1 MVLRILKWAG
11 IAIAT
16 LVLLIIIGVLAVDT
30 GPGRRF
36 VVDRLAGY
44 NTASGLNFRAS
55 RIDGSLYGKMV
66 LHDVEVRDPRGVFAS
81 IPRLTVDWRPFA
93 YLHSKVDVRLLQAP
107 TATLLRRPELKSVPA
122 DPNAPLLPDLD
133 ISLGKIDVGQ
143 LTILPPVTGQ
153 RHALQLRGSAEIAD
167 RRAQI
172 RLDAQAVRGARL
184 AGGDRLHLVVDAVP
198 DDNRLA
204 IDADLRA
211 PAGGLVD
218 SYGKFGKP
226 LTLTVKGSGDWAHW
240 RGQARGALGGASLG
254 ALTLNGANGT
264 FETKGQVRPSLLLSG
279 PAAQLTSPA
288 VQLDLV
294 AKLADRKIDARLQAG
309 SDYFT
314 LSTSGRI
321 DLANS
326 RLGDLRIDARL
337 LNASALAPNLH
348 ASGLRL
354 NAKLDG
360 ALAAPSTEY
369 HLTAASVGFGDMGV
383 TGLAVRGSGV
393 IDTNHIK
400 IPVHATAR
408 SISGL
413 NAAAGGLLTN
423 IRLDGDVAY
432 QGGKIASD
440 NLHLRSTR
448 IDATAIILAD
458 LAKGTYTGALKG
470 RVNDY
475 QVNGLGKINL
485 VTDARLVPGT
495 GGGFAVK
502 GHVKALTRRLDNASV
517 RDQLGGNALI
527 TADVAYDLA
536 RGATVSNL
544 RLRAPRFQ
552 IVGGDGFY
560 RTDGRIGFHAR
571 GRSAAYGPIS
581 VDVTGTLARPLARLR
596 ADRPGLGLGLRDLEA
611 TAEGASGGYRIR
623 ARGQSDY
630 GPLAADAK
638 LAFGSGATRI
648 DIASATIAGIGLSG
662 QLQQAPAGPF
672 VGTLA
677 LVGSGLNGNIRL
689 GAAGAIQRAD
699 VALTAAAAR
708 IPGTV
713 PITIGSG
720 TLSAT
725 LLLETAGPSLE
736 GRFALQTVRSGTL
749 EIARA
754 RGRMNYRAGQG
765 RIALVAAGAAAGTP
779 FDIATQAALAPT
791 RLVVNLTGHVSGV
804 PIRLAAPAVAT
815 KTGATWR
822 LLPTTIVVPQGQMEL
837 TGEYGASTK
846 MHAVLRNMDIVI
858 VNAVVPGLGLGG
870 KASGTIDA
878 NLSGAVPDVRA
889 RIDVAGFN
897 RTAALTVSDPVDIA
911 LLGTLNQNG
920 GDVRA
925 LIKRNGAVLGRM
937 QARLAPLGT
946 GAGIAERL
954 ISAPLSG
961 GIRYNGPA
969 EVLWS
974 MSGIARQDLSG
985 PIAIGADFGGRVD
998 RPTVTGVIRADALRY
1013 ENEAF
1018 GTVLSRMAIDGR
1030 FTQSQ
1035 LLLNRLT
1042 ASAGEGTIAA
1052 SGRVGLDAA
1061 SGFPIDVKVIL
1072 DRARLAR
1079 GDDLDATVSG
1089 NLAVT
1094 NSKSAGGLIKGDLRI
1109 PEARY
1114 QIVRE
1119 GSAAIPQL
1127 TGVRRKGDVPPTAQ
1141 DSAAALPSNWKLDI
1155 RLRADNRI
1163 FVSGMGLEA
1172 EWRTDMRVRGTST
1185 DPSVLGKLEV
1195 VRGTYSFAGRR
1206 FDLDHGTITFQG
1218 GMTNPQLDIAAST
1231 TVEGVSATITIG
1243 GYAQR
1248 PQISFTSTPAL
1259 PQDEVL
1265 SRLLFGTSI
1274 TSLSPTQAIQLAAA
1288 LNSLRGSG
1296 GGLNPLG
1303 KLRGLA
1309 GIDRLRVLGADQSA
1323 GRGTALAAGKYIS
1336 NNIYVEIVTD
1346 ARGFTA
1352 TQLEI
1357 SLSRALSVLSQT
1369 GSFGGSNVSLRYKK
1383 VY

>member
-1 MVLRILKWAG
+1 MALRIVKWAG
-11 IAIAT
+11 IAAAT
-16 LVLLIIIGVLAVDT
+16 LVLLIVLGLLAVDT

-44 NTASGLNFRAS
+44 STASGLNFRAS
-55 RIDGSLYGKMV
+55 RIDGSIYGRMV
-66 LHDVEVRDPRGVFAS
+66 LHDVEVRDPRGMFAS
-81 IPRLTVDWRPFA
+81 IPRLTVDWRPFS

-107 TATLLRRPELKSVPA
+107 TALLLRKPELKSVPA
-122 DPNAPLLPDLD
+122 DPDAPLLPDLD
-133 ISLGKIDVGQ
+133 IALGKIEVGQ

-153 RHALQLRGSAEIAD
+153 RHALSLRGSANIAD

-172 RLDAQAVRGARL
+172 RLDAQAVRGSHL
-184 AGGDRLHLVVDAVP
+184 AGGDRLHLILDAVP

-226 LTLTVKGSGDWAHW
+226 LMLTVKGSGDWAHW
-240 RGQARGALGGASLG
+240 RGEARGALGGASLG
-254 ALTLNGANGT
+254 TLALNGTNGT
-264 FETKGQVRPSLLLSG
+264 FETKGVVRPSLLLSG
-279 PAAQLTSPA
+279 PSAQLTTPA
-288 VQLDLV
+288 VTLDLV
-294 AKLADRKIDARLQAG
+294 AKLADRKIDARVQAS
-309 SDYFT
+309 SDYFS
-314 LSTSGRI
+314 LHSEGQI
-321 DLANS
+321 DLGNS
-326 RLGDLRIDARL
+326 RFGDLRVDARL

-348 ASGLRL
+348 ARDLRL
-354 NAKLDG
+354 QAKLDG
-360 ALAAPSTEY
+360 ALAAPTTDY
-369 HLTAASVGFGDMGV
+369 QLTAGSIGFGDIRV
-383 TGLAVRGSGV
+383 AGLSVRGDGV
-393 IDTNHIK
+393 IDTNHIR
-400 IPVHATAR
+400 IPVHATAGA
-408 SISGL
+408 ISGL
-413 NAAAGGLLTN
+413 NAAAGGLLKN
-423 IRLDGDVAY
+423 IRLDGDIAY
-432 QGGKIASD
+432 QDGKVASD

-458 LAKGTYTGALKG
+458 LTKGTYTGALKG

-475 QVNGLGKINL
+475 EVNGLGKINL
-485 VTDARLVPGT
+485 VTDARLVPGA

-502 GHVKALTRRLDNASV
+502 GHVKMLTRRLDNASV
-517 RDQLGGNALI
+517 REQLGGNAFI
-527 TADVAYDLA
+527 TADIAYDLA
-536 RGATVSNL
+536 RGATVTNL

-552 IVGGDGFY
+552 IVGGNGFY

-571 GRSAAYGPIS
+571 GRSDAYGPIR
-581 VDVTGTLARPLARLR
+581 VDVTGTVARPLARLR
-596 ADRPGLGLGLRDLEA
+596 ADRPGLGLGLRDLDA
-611 TAEGASGGYRIR
+611 MAEGTNGGYRIR

-630 GPLAADAK
+630 GPLSADAV
-638 LAFGSGATRI
+638 LTVGNGATRV
-648 DIASATIAGIGLSG
+648 DIASATIAGIRVSG
-662 QLQQAPAGPF
+662 QVQQAPAGPF

-677 LVGSGLNGNIRL
+677 LVGSGLSGNIRL
-689 GAAGAIQRAD
+689 SAAGSIQRAD

-708 IPGTV
+708 IPGTT

-720 TLSAT
+720 TMSAT
-725 LLLETAGPSLE
+725 VMMEQAGPSIE
-736 GRFALQTVRSGTL
+736 GRFALQSVRSATL

-754 RGRMNYRAGQG
+754 RGRITYRAGQG
-765 RIALVAAGAAAGTP
+765 RVALVAAGAASGTP
-779 FDIATQAALAPT
+779 FDIASQAALAPT
-791 RLVVNLTGHVSGV
+791 RVVANLTGHVSGV
-804 PIRLAAPAVAT
+804 AFRLAAPAIAT
-815 KTGATWR
+815 KVGTDWR
-822 LLPTTIVVPQGQMEL
+822 LAPTTIIVPQGQMEL
-837 TGEYGASTK
+837 TGGYGARTQI
-846 MHAVLRNMDIVI
+846 HAVLRNMDIAI

-870 KASGTIDA
+870 KASGTVDA
-878 NLSGAVPDVRA
+878 DVSGAVPDVRA
-889 RIDVAGFN
+889 RIDVTGFN

-911 LLGTLNQNG
+911 LLGTLNQTG

-925 LIKRNGAVLGRM
+925 LIKRSGAVLGRM
-937 QARLAPLGT
+937 QARLAPLGA
-946 GAGIAERL
+946 GAGISERL
-954 ISAPLSG
+954 FSAPLSG

-985 PIAIGADFGGRVD
+985 PIAIGADFGGRLD
-998 RPTVTGVIRADALRY
+998 RPTVTGVIRANALRY

-1042 ASAGEGTIAA
+1042 ASAGEGSIAA
-1052 SGRVGLDAA
+1052 SGQVGLDAA
-1061 SGFPIDVKVIL
+1061 SGFPIDVKVTL
-1072 DRARLAR
+1072 DRAHLAR

-1089 NLAVT
+1089 NLAIT
-1094 NSKSAGGLIKGDLRI
+1094 NSKGAGGLIKGELRI

-1119 GSAAIPQL
+1119 GSAAVPEL
-1127 TGVRRKGDVPPTAQ
+1127 TGVRRKGDVAPAAQ
-1141 DSAAALPSNWKLDI
+1141 ANGPALPSNWKLDV
-1155 RLRADNRI
+1155 RLRADNQI

-1185 DPSVLGKLEV
+1185 DPSIVGKLEV

-1206 FDLDHGTITFQG
+1206 FELDHGTITFQG
-1218 GMTNPQLDIAAST
+1218 GMMNPQLDIAAST

-1248 PQISFTSTPAL
+1248 PQISFTSTPSL